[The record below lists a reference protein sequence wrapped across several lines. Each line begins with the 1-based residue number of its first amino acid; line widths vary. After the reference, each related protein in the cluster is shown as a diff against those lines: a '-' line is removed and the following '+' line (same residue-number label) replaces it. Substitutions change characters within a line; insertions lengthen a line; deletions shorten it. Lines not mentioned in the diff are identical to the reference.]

1 VLTNRP
7 VFKCPVES
15 FFQGNEKFLRGRLEE
30 SIRSVNSNQKMD
42 GRRTTYERVNK
53 MLHGGMAD
61 LAKRHF
67 KGVPK
72 DIR

>member
-1 VLTNRP
+1 MLTNRP
-7 VFKCPVES
+7 VFKYPVES

-42 GRRTTYERVNK
+42 DRRTTYERVNK

-61 LAKRHF
+61 LTKRHF